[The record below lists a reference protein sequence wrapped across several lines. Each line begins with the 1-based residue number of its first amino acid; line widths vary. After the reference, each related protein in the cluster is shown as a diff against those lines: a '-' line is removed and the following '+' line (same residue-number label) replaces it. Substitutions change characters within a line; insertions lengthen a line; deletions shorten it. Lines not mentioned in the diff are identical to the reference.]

1 MDTIFGLPAH
11 ILLVHA
17 VVVLAPLAAL
27 LGLAVA
33 IRPRWTFYL
42 RWPLL
47 VLSVISAGAAILA
60 ASAGDA
66 LEQRLGESELIEQHA
81 EDGDML
87 RLVAIIYLV
96 VAVLAFFSITVRSP
110 LESGRGGFTSRLP
123 AVVGPVSRALLAA
136 AAIWLIVQASI
147 TGHSGAKAAWQDVV
161 QSTQTPSGGDHDQDS
176 D

>member
-17 VVVLAPLAAL
+17 VVVLSPLAAL

-33 IRPRWTFYL
+33 IRPRWAFYL
-42 RWPLL
+42 RWPLI
-47 VLSVISAGAAILA
+47 VFSVISAGAAILA
-60 ASAGDA
+60 ASAGEA
-66 LEQRLGESELIEQHA
+66 LEERLGETGLIEQHA

-96 VAVLAFFSITVRSP
+96 VAVLAFFSIAVKSP
-110 LESGRGGFTSRLP
+110 LESGRGGFTSLLP
-123 AVVGPVSRALLAA
+123 SALGPVSRALLGA

-161 QSTQTPSGGDHDQDS
+161 HSTNAPSGEHDEDGD
-176 D
+176 